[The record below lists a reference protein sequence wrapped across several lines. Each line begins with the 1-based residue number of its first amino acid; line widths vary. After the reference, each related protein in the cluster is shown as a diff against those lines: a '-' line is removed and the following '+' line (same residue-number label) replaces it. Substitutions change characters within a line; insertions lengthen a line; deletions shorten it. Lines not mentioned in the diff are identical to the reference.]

1 MVFVYIRIYYA
12 ARARSRRA
20 QENKMKR
27 RQSQNVK
34 QEAAQQ
40 NVEAQQP
47 ASAAAVVSQET
58 KPAAPP
64 IPGENTVAVATITTT
79 EVVANGHPVT
89 MSVLPEEG
97 DRRASLVNETKP
109 AGLLTVIPS
118 VSTDDHKPE
127 TEDQHQPTMEI
138 RSSSPSSVTPVNETS
153 AELTASLGAPSPTQ
167 QLQSQPPYRQSSLRA
182 SPGDRS
188 SRHSVTF
195 EQHCS
200 VDVVTQSPV
209 RSISLEPERNQ
220 PEGMLSVVEPG
231 PPTALTVPA
240 SLNRRASLIFPS
252 RQRFQQLAR
261 RLAKGGD
268 LVISKPAEPAPN
280 ASGLPNGP
288 DSPTLAALKCEA
300 EWSTSS
306 CPSSPPPHAEGS
318 GKPVPTPTSPAAA
331 QSVGNPSSKT
341 VSKNHN
347 RSIKSTQND
356 EGANEN
362 EMASEMDPSSSDS
375 GTVARCTVVR
385 PLKIRF
391 CRPGNAGSVKKS
403 SKAKRQVS
411 HRVPDHAELSLP

>member
-1 MVFVYIRIYYA
+1 
-12 ARARSRRA
+12 
-20 QENKMKR
+20 MKR

-40 NVEAQQP
+40 NIEATP
-47 ASAAAVVSQET
+47 ASAPAAVSQET
-58 KPAAPP
+58 KPATPLA
-64 IPGENTVAVATITTT
+64 IPGETVAAVATITTT

-89 MSVLPEEG
+89 MTVLPEEG

-109 AGLLTVIPS
+109 VGLLNVIPS
-118 VSTDDHKPE
+118 VSTDDHNPE

-188 SRHSVTF
+188 NRHSVTF

-220 PEGMLSVVEPG
+220 PEGMLSAVEPE
-231 PPTALTVPA
+231 PPAALTVPVA
-240 SLNRRASLIFPS
+240 HNRRASIIFPS
-252 RQRFQQLAR
+252 RQKFQQLAR

-268 LVISKPAEPAPN
+268 LMISKPVEQAPN
-280 ASGLPNGP
+280 TAGLPNGP

-306 CPSSPPPHAEGS
+306 CPSSPPPHAEES
-318 GKPVPTPTSPAAA
+318 GKPVPTPTSPSAA
-331 QSVGNPSSKT
+331 QSVGNPSSKAA
-341 VSKNHN
+341 SKNHN
-347 RSIKSTQND
+347 RSNKSTQND